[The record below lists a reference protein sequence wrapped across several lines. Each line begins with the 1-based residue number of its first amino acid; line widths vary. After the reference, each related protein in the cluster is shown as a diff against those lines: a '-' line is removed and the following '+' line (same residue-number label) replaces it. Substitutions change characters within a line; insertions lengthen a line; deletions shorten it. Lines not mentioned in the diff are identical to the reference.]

1 MTGLFAFFAAATVG
15 FALVVVF
22 SREIFRAA
30 FGLLGALCGI
40 AVMALL
46 LGSPTVAALQV
57 LIYVGG
63 IFVLFLFAILVTER
77 PGATVLRRSRLG
89 IVAGGALAAT
99 LTALIVS
106 AAPGAKDTI
115 VPTTARALGDS
126 LIFENM
132 LVFEIVSVLLLAGL
146 VAAVVTIRKET

>member
-1 MTGLFAFFAAATVG
+1 MIGLFAFFAAATIG

-30 FGLLGALCGI
+30 FGLLGTLCGI
-40 AVMALL
+40 AAMALL

-77 PGATVLRRSRLG
+77 PGATVLRRSRFG
-89 IVAGGALAAT
+89 IIAGGALAAC
-99 LTALIVS
+99 LAALIIT
-106 AAPGAKDTI
+106 AAPEAKDT
-115 VPTTARALGDS
+115 VLPTTARALGES

-146 VAAVVTIRKET
+146 VAAVIVIRKET